1 MITIGICDDELDV
14 RMDIKNAILNTMID
28 KDIEYQVKEFSNG
41 EDVIKYIELDNEID
55 ILFLDIQMDGL
66 DGMETARKLRE
77 YDRTTEIIFVTSIGE
92 KISEAFEVRA
102 FRFIKKP
109 IQHEVIEKNLKECV
123 VEVAKNR
130 GCFLKIKTDYGF
142 KKVYSRDLIYIEAI
156 NKKIKLCTKEG
167 ELECRG
173 NLNDIV
179 SNFEKQLFIQ
189 CHRSYI
195 VNMIYIEEIYNR
207 DIIMENGAR
216 IPISRN
222 KYKEVVDKYFWS
234 IGEDI

>member
-123 VEVAKNR
+123 VEVAKKR
-130 GCFLKIKTDYGF
+130 GCFLKIKTDNGF

>member
-92 KISEAFEVRA
+92 K
-102 FRFIKKP
+102 
-109 IQHEVIEKNLKECV
+109 
-123 VEVAKNR
+123 
-130 GCFLKIKTDYGF
+130 
-142 KKVYSRDLIYIEAI
+142 
-156 NKKIKLCTKEG
+156 
-167 ELECRG
+167 
-173 NLNDIV
+173 
-179 SNFEKQLFIQ
+179 
-189 CHRSYI
+189 
-195 VNMIYIEEIYNR
+195 
-207 DIIMENGAR
+207 
-216 IPISRN
+216 
-222 KYKEVVDKYFWS
+222 
-234 IGEDI
+234 

>member
-109 IQHEVIEKNLKECV
+109 IQHEVIEK
-123 VEVAKNR
+123 
-130 GCFLKIKTDYGF
+130 I
-142 KKVYSRDLIYIEAI
+142 
-156 NKKIKLCTKEG
+156 
-167 ELECRG
+167 
-173 NLNDIV
+173 
-179 SNFEKQLFIQ
+179 
-189 CHRSYI
+189 
-195 VNMIYIEEIYNR
+195 
-207 DIIMENGAR
+207 
-216 IPISRN
+216 
-222 KYKEVVDKYFWS
+222 
-234 IGEDI
+234 

>member
-123 VEVAKNR
+123 VEVAKEKR
-130 GCFLKIKTDYGF
+130 LLF
-142 KKVYSRDLIYIEAI
+142 K
-156 NKKIKLCTKEG
+156 NKD
-167 ELECRG
+167 R
-173 NLNDIV
+173 
-179 SNFEKQLFIQ
+179 
-189 CHRSYI
+189 
-195 VNMIYIEEIYNR
+195 
-207 DIIMENGAR
+207 
-216 IPISRN
+216 
-222 KYKEVVDKYFWS
+222 
-234 IGEDI
+234 